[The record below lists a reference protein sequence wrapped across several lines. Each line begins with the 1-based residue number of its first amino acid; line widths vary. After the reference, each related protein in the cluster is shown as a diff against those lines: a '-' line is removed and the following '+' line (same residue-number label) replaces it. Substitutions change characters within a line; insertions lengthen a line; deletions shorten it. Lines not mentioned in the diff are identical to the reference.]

1 MIKLVIFYA
10 FYLAVIFS
18 TLGYGFLALDCL
30 KRKHADKHLNIGL
43 VGLYGVFLL
52 IVISYLTNLFF
63 AHSLIHNTLIAIM
76 GLILFVFFT
85 FKRKIKLELKLFLF
99 VFGILFIAFLVF
111 KNHDDFFYYHF
122 PYTFNLVNDK
132 IQFGMGHFGHG
143 FRTAS
148 SIFYLNS
155 LFYLP
160 IIDINLFNLGQL
172 MIWGFADLILIK
184 EIINKKNIH
193 ESNFLFFLRLLTFTF
208 INIVFYRLGEHGTD
222 RSAQILIFLLVIYIL
237 DFTNAKK
244 FLKQELENIIVVSL
258 IIISLKAFYILYLIF
273 GVQLIFKF
281 IHLKLKIKNFLKLKL
296 LLGISLVLTILVS
309 NANFSNSGCIIY
321 PIKETCVNNLEW
333 AIDKKEVQLMNNWY
347 ELWSKAGATPNSRV
361 DNPDE
366 YIKKFNWVLNWF
378 DEYFFNK
385 VSDTLLGTIFIIGV
399 FIFLF
404 YGKKISK
411 EKKFSFL
418 FTYAL
423 IFILFFE
430 WFYNHPALRYGG
442 FSLLALILFLPA
454 CKYLSSFD
462 IKKRKKEIAVYSI
475 IIITIFAFAFRNLNR
490 IHNEY
495 MGYNYNPFSDPYYK
509 VIDNGYRVDVDL
521 KKIHKEYN
529 DCKLFNNCKEGPG
542 MKVKKLHNYNFYIWQ
557 K

>member
-1 MIKLVIFYA
+1 
-10 FYLAVIFS
+10 
-18 TLGYGFLALDCL
+18 
-30 KRKHADKHLNIGL
+30 
-43 VGLYGVFLL
+43 
-52 IVISYLTNLFF
+52 
-63 AHSLIHNTLIAIM
+63 
-76 GLILFVFFT
+76 
-85 FKRKIKLELKLFLF
+85 
-99 VFGILFIAFLVF
+99 
-111 KNHDDFFYYHF
+111 
-122 PYTFNLVNDK
+122 
-132 IQFGMGHFGHG
+132 
-143 FRTAS
+143 
-148 SIFYLNS
+148 
-155 LFYLP
+155 
-160 IIDINLFNLGQL
+160 
-172 MIWGFADLILIK
+172 
-184 EIINKKNIH
+184 H

-475 IIITIFAFAFRNLNR
+475 IIITIFAFTFRNLNR
-490 IHNEY
+490 LHIEY

-509 VIDNGYRVDVDL
+509 VIDNGYRVDVEL

-529 DCKLFNNCKEGPG
+529 DCKLFNNCKE
-542 MKVKKLHNYNFYIWQ
+542 
-557 K
+557 